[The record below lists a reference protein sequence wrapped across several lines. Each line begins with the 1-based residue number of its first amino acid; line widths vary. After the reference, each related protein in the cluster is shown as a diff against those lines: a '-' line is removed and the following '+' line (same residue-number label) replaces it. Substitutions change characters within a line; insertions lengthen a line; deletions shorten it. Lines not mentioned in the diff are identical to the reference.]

1 MKAGIFNHRRPPIIE
16 NTTIR
21 LAFIASLILALLLLS
36 LSFLLIG
43 PAAAQGPE
51 QGDLIEVLSYEDTTC
66 YALLWQQSEE
76 DPVQNWYQ
84 TANIAITIPYTGV
97 IEEATLL
104 LRSSNVRAGDAAR
117 HPISIN
123 GIDTGYA
130 PPPDNQHICA
140 NTSPSDIIEYPLD
153 LNVVPINPGVNIVTL
168 TAANTTD
175 NWGANYVAIRV
186 KGHDIQGGSFESIIF
201 PGEYGVN
208 VDAELLL
215 PYDYNAQERP
225 LLILFHGWRGTPVE
239 AFFTDYTPAA
249 LEQGWIVASPQ
260 QLGENALGAGGQ
272 PLASLRSQHDA
283 IKLVSYMQSHYRID
297 PDRIYVGGFSM
308 GGMMAGEMAAKY
320 PDVFAA
326 AVTHM
331 AITDL
336 RDWFYEVSEYRQ
348 SQIITETGGTP
359 SEVPF
364 EYDRRSPKELA
375 SNLKNTPIAIVHGI
389 SDTVVPPHHAQD
401 FYDAIEAAHPVR
413 AELRWYEGGHRP
425 SQTPPVGGA
434 WAVNFMKDYTLNAH
448 PTSLSIR
455 TDESKSYYWLT
466 INAHKSAWRSFTK
479 VDVNADAA
487 NERILATVD
496 DSAQVD
502 LGFDLAEMGFDDR
515 VSYVIS
521 QTNDSLGSSIQALT
535 PLDGQLTVSAPKGHT
550 QLEIFPNRGNMPVEL
565 ILQRGKNGYDG
576 VQDTWIDKWHLDAN
590 YGSAG
595 ILRLRPGGV
604 QRGLIRFDLANLL
617 PDNIR
622 ITAADLYLYDNADG
636 TDMSIALHP
645 LTRGWKEGE
654 STYNQAASG
663 QPWTHPGGDF
673 DATPVANM
681 TVAGSAPRYVS
692 TSILESV
699 RAWVA
704 DPNSNHGLLLNVTQ
718 ASNNTARTFQSS
730 EHWNQNQR
738 PKLKIIYE
746 PIPPTPTPTLGVA
759 SGIVYEDANRN
770 KQHDAGERPLAGA
783 ILTLKQNGAVLVQ
796 QTTGADGAYR
806 FDQLASGSYML
817 QEAPP
822 PGGYGPARPS
832 GNVYF
837 TINNGNNVTFDFGH
851 DPLLYLPIITR

>member
-1 MKAGIFNHRRPPIIE
+1 MKAGFFKPRP
-16 NTTIR
+16 TTI
-21 LAFIASLILALLLLS
+21 LGNASLRLPLIAGIILLLLFLI
-36 LSFLLIG
+36 LSFLMIG
-43 PAAAQGPE
+43 PAAALGVE
-51 QGDLIEVLSYEDTTC
+51 QNDLIEVLSYEDTTC
-66 YALLWQQSEE
+66 YFLTPDDSFV
-76 DPVQNWYQ
+76 DPVFNRYK
-84 TANIAITIPYTGV
+84 TVDIAITIPYTGV

-104 LRSSNVRAGDAAR
+104 LRSANVRQQSN
-117 HPISIN
+117 HPILIN
-123 GIDTGYA
+123 GVDTGYS
-130 PPPDNQHICA
+130 PPGDDYPTCDPPRPAIR
-140 NTSPSDIIEYPLD
+140 EYPLD
-153 LNVVPINPGVNIVTL
+153 LNQVPIHPGVNIVRL
-168 TAANTTD
+168 TTEGTSDTWAAD
-175 NWGANYVAIRV
+175 YVAIRV
-186 KGHDIQGGSFESIIF
+186 KGHDILGGRFESIVF
-201 PGEYGVN
+201 PGESN
-208 VDAELLL
+208 QDVDAELLL
-215 PYDYNAQERP
+215 PYDYDTQERP
-225 LLILFHGWRGTPVE
+225 LLLLFHGWRGTPVE

-260 QLGENALGAGGQ
+260 QRGQNVLGPGGQ

-283 IKLVSYMQSHYRID
+283 IKLVEYMKSHYRID
-297 PDRIYVGGFSM
+297 PNRIYVGGFSM

-336 RDWFYEVSEYRQ
+336 RDWYYEVSEYRQ

-359 SEVPF
+359 TEVPF

-401 FYDAIEAAHPVR
+401 FYDAIAAVDPVKV
-413 AELRWYEGGHRP
+413 ELRWYEGGHEP

-434 WAVNFMKDYTLNAH
+434 WAVNFMKDYTLNSH

-455 TDESKSYYWLT
+455 TDESKPYYWLNIDARKT
-466 INAHKSAWRSFTK
+466 TWRSFTK
-479 VDVNADAA
+479 VDVNVNAAD
-487 NERILATVD
+487 ERILATVD
-496 DSAQVD
+496 DVWQVD
-502 LGFDLAEMGFDDR
+502 LGFDLAEMGFDTR

-521 QTNDSLGSSIQALT
+521 QTNDILGSSIQALT
-535 PLDGQLTVSAPKGHT
+535 PLDGELTVNVPKGHT

-576 VQDTWIDKWHLDAN
+576 VQDTWINQWSPDSN

-595 ILRLRPGGV
+595 TIRLRPGGV
-604 QRGLIRFDLANLL
+604 QRSLIRFDLANLL

-636 TDMSIALHP
+636 PDMTVELHP
-645 LTRGWKEGE
+645 LSRDWNESE

-663 QPWTHPGGDF
+663 QPWAQPGGDF
-673 DATPVANM
+673 DPAPIASM
-681 TVAGSAPRYVS
+681 TLRGSTPRYVS

-699 RAWVA
+699 RTWVA
-704 DPNSNHGLLLNVTQ
+704 NPDSNHGLLLNVTQ
-718 ASNNTARTFQSS
+718 ASYNSDRTIQSS
-730 EHWNQNQR
+730 DQWNQEQR

-746 PIPPTPTPTLGVA
+746 PIPPTPTPTLGDVR
-759 SGIVYEDANRN
+759 GVVYEDANRN
-770 KQHDAGERPLAGA
+770 RQFDAGERPLAGA
-783 ILTLKQNGAVLVQ
+783 LLTLKQNGVTLAQ
-796 QTTGADGAYR
+796 QTTGVDGAYH

-817 QEAPP
+817 QETPP

-837 TINNGNNVTFDFGH
+837 TINNGNSVTFDFGH
-851 DPLLYLPIITR
+851 DPLLYLPIIIP